1 MTIKNILLVH
11 SGTSG
16 FPSSLRHASK
26 IAAKHNA
33 WLTGVYGSDISFFD
47 QVLGLTEDLVK
58 KLGVVRN
65 AKIESS
71 HELFEDVTNSLGLTD
86 RAQFLMPETVGNLS
100 LPEIARNFDFVVT
113 GCQPKLPTD
122 EFRAVSPDLL
132 ALQSGRPV
140 LVVPDQ
146 FEAEQLGSH
155 TLVAWDG
162 KRAAARALNDAMN
175 ILEERP
181 RKVSLLTVGDIL
193 PSFPE
198 GTDIFTHLER
208 HGVNVEKI
216 ACPKPTN
223 SVAKT
228 IQKTAAEIG
237 AKLVVMGAYEHSK
250 FSQDLFGGVT
260 HELIRST
267 KVPVFMSH

>member
-1 MTIKNILLVH
+1 MVNWSVRKRY
-11 SGTSG
+11 
-16 FPSSLRHASK
+16 F
-26 IAAKHNA
+26 
-33 WLTGVYGSDISFFD
+33 FFD

-208 HGVNVEKI
+208 HGVNVEK
-216 ACPKPTN
+216 
-223 SVAKT
+223 
-228 IQKTAAEIG
+228 
-237 AKLVVMGAYEHSK
+237 
-250 FSQDLFGGVT
+250 
-260 HELIRST
+260 
-267 KVPVFMSH
+267 